1 MKPWRTVARRY
12 GHACRKAWQHR
23 HPGLD
28 RGPAPEWAF
37 MAPALALQHR
47 PPPAFPCLLQ
57 GLILTVL
64 VCAVLWASLSHIDV
78 IASATGKVVPSG
90 RSKVI
95 QPSETAVIKAIHV
108 QDGQRVVKGQVLI
121 ELEARGTAADIAR
134 LEADLLSAQID
145 TARASA
151 MIVSVDQVQPP
162 SLPVEALAG
171 AGALKRQAVQRWLE
185 GQYLELRSQLDQAD
199 ADIARAGFE
208 RDSLTVSIQALQEA
222 IPIARELA
230 EDYAALLAEQAVAKH
245 HYLQRKQEYLQQQ
258 RELEQLQARRQEIAA
273 ALQAT
278 MHRRTSILAQQRRS
292 MLDLQHE
299 AASRA
304 SAAAQELEKAY
315 LRHGLRTLV
324 APVDGTVQELA
335 VHTPGGVVTEAQAL
349 MVIVPADQPMEVEA
363 FLPNKDIGFVQTGQ
377 AAHVKVETY
386 SYTRYGLA
394 QGVVSSV
401 SHDAIEDP
409 QRGLIYAVRIRLD
422 SPVLERTGASP
433 LALAPGMAVTAEI
446 TTRQRRLISYFLT
459 PLEVMGR
466 ESLHE
471 R

>member
-1 MKPWRTVARRY
+1 MRRWRTRVQRY
-12 GHACRKAWQHR
+12 RSACRSAWQHR
-23 HPGLD
+23 RPAST
-28 RGPAPEWAF
+28 GPTPEWAF
-37 MAPALALQHR
+37 MAPVLALQHR
-47 PPPAFPCLLQ
+47 PPPAFPRLLQ

-64 VCAVLWASLSHIDV
+64 VGAVVWASVSHIDV
-78 IASATGKVVPSG
+78 VASATGKIVPNG

-108 QDGQRVVKGQVLI
+108 QDGQTVVKGQVLI
-121 ELEARGTAADIAR
+121 ELEARGTAADLAR

-145 TARASA
+145 AARAAA
-151 MIVSVDQVQPP
+151 MIASVDHVQPP
-162 SLPVEALAG
+162 ALPVEALAG
-171 AGALKRQAVQRWLE
+171 ADALKRQAVQRWLE

-208 RDSLTVSIQALQEA
+208 RDSLAVSIRALQEA

-258 RELEQLQARRQEIAA
+258 RELEQLQARRKEIAA

-278 MHRRTSILAQQRRS
+278 THRRMSILAQQRRS
-292 MLDLQHE
+292 MLDLQQD
-299 AASRA
+299 AALRA
-304 SAAAQELEKAY
+304 NAAEQELKKAH

-324 APVDGTVQELA
+324 APVDGTVQQLA
-335 VHTPGGVVTEAQAL
+335 VHTQGGVVTEAQAL
-349 MVIVPADQPMEVEA
+349 MVIVPADQLMEVEA
-363 FLPNKDIGFVQTGQ
+363 FLPNKDIGFVQAGQ
-377 AAHVKVETY
+377 PAQVKVETF
-386 SYTRYGLA
+386 SYTRYGLVK
-394 QGVVSSV
+394 GVVSSV

-409 QRGLIYAVRIRLD
+409 QRGLTYAVRIRLD
-422 SPVLERTGASP
+422 SHLLERSGAPP

-459 PLEVMGR
+459 PLEVMVR